1 MFLSVSNVLFPFVQC
16 YKAPPL
22 NQCSRAKVQHVNIHL
37 LFIEIAKSQ
46 QCSISCEFNFAFIKL
61 TGIFDS
67 LYKPCSSAC
76 IGGTFA
82 DRGNSMLSHV
92 FVFSD
97 SWIKVTVHFFSAP
110 LTFAA
115 PYSFCP
121 GLKMKMP
128 RRVLGTVTSQWCV
141 TVVIWTVFF
150 FSLSPCRCTP
160 CGTNSSC
167 FHFQL
172 HAISNVCWRSILKE
186 PCGGFSA
193 CCAVHK
199 HALLLIIC

>member
-1 MFLSVSNVLFPFVQC
+1 MFLFVSNVLFPLVQC

-22 NQCSRAKVQHVNIHL
+22 NQCSRGKVQHVNVHL
-37 LFIEIAKSQ
+37 LFNEIAKSQ

-97 SWIKVTVHFFSAP
+97 SWIKVTVHFFSCPFDICSSLFFLSRPQNENATEGSGHRNIP
-110 LTFAA
+110 TMCDGCDLDSVLLFTFSLQVYTMWHKQQLLPFCSCTQSVTFAG
-115 PYSFCP
+115 
-121 GLKMKMP
+121 GL
-128 RRVLGTVTSQWCV
+128 S
-141 TVVIWTVFF
+141 
-150 FSLSPCRCTP
+150 
-160 CGTNSSC
+160 
-167 FHFQL
+167 
-172 HAISNVCWRSILKE
+172 
-186 PCGGFSA
+186 
-193 CCAVHK
+193 
-199 HALLLIIC
+199 